1 MVIEGAFEVGEF
13 GEIEV
18 DMVKWDDL
26 EEPFP

>member
-1 MVIEGAFEVGEF
+1 MVIEGAFEAREF

-18 DMVKWDDL
+18 GLVKWVDL